1 VNNSFTL
8 ITLYIAGFVGYS
20 SFSLLLPVMPL
31 YATELGA
38 PLSQVGLIVAIYS
51 YVTAL
56 ALLPFGMLCDRLGRR
71 NFLVA
76 GLIIFVLAPL
86 LYPWA
91 ANVQQLILVRAIH
104 GLASATFIPAS
115 VALVVDTAPASRRG
129 EALGWY
135 TASTQLGLMAGPIT
149 GGFILEYLGFDAV
162 FYSCSVISLLGLV
175 FVLFRLAAISQKPVA
190 GANEGSSWG
199 WIKQRFVFAGLLTP
213 LFIAIGSG
221 TIATYIPIYGW
232 SFSITEIGAGLIIT
246 ALYASS
252 ALLRAPAGKLSD
264 SIGRKPVILSGLV
277 LCAVATA
284 FISQFHSLSQLII
297 IAVFFGVGMGIA
309 MPPSF
314 ALVADLSPAGM
325 RGLAMGM
332 TSCCLQFGLAI
343 GATVMGIVAGAS
355 GFEVMFLACA
365 LSLTFGLTVIFGLMQ
380 GRR

>member
-1 VNNSFTL
+1 MNNSFTL